1 MFNFVVE
8 LKIKTMNQREISIQ
22 SFREKLDNNHAWPTL
37 YMFKFIVPVGKEEE
51 IEQLFPKNEVKTK
64 QSSQGNYISVTA
76 KLMMNSSEDV
86 IDIYKKA
93 NEVQGVIA
101 L

>member
-1 MFNFVVE
+1 
-8 LKIKTMNQREISIQ
+8 MNQRETNIQ
-22 SFREKLDNNHAWPTL
+22 SFKEKLDNIHAWPSL

-64 QSSQGNYISVTA
+64 HSRQGNYISLTA
-76 KLMMNSSEDV
+76 KLMINSSEEV
-86 IDIYKKA
+86 INIYKKA

>member
-1 MFNFVVE
+1 
-8 LKIKTMNQREISIQ
+8 MNQKEANIQ
-22 SFREKLDNNHAWPTL
+22 SFKEKLDSIHAWPSL

-64 QSSQGNYISVTA
+64 HSSQGNYISLTA
-76 KLMMNSSEDV
+76 KLMINSSEEV
-86 IDIYKKA
+86 INIYKKA

>member
-1 MFNFVVE
+1 
-8 LKIKTMNQREISIQ
+8 MNKKEVNIN

-37 YMFKFIVPVGKEEE
+37 YMFKFIVPMGKEAE
-51 IEQLFPKNEVKTK
+51 IEKLFPKNEVTTK

-76 KLMMNSSEDV
+76 KLMMNSSQDV
-86 IDIYKKA
+86 IDIYEQA
-93 NEVQGVIA
+93 NKVQGVIA

>member
-1 MFNFVVE
+1 
-8 LKIKTMNQREISIQ
+8 MNNRERKIQ
-22 SFREKLDNNHAWPTL
+22 SFRERLDNNHAWPSL
-37 YMFKFIVPVGKEEE
+37 YMFKFIVPVGKEDA
-51 IEQLFPKNEVKTK
+51 IEQLFPKNEVKSK
-64 QSSQGNYISVTA
+64 QSSQGNYISLTA
-76 KLMMNSSEDV
+76 KLMMNSSEEV